1 MSPENRAGGV
11 EDEKLNQSC
20 TTLDGMQHSESNT
33 ADTKSLSELEKD
45 NKQLE
50 EDLDKSKEQILQLKN
65 QVKHLTQ
72 RLQDIEKLFED
83 SDIPSDKRDALTKLL
98 TGWLNPAELLEKLSV

>member
-11 EDEKLNQSC
+11 EDEKLNQRC
-20 TTLDGMQHSESNT
+20 TTLDEMQHSESNT

-50 EDLDKSKEQILQLKN
+50 EDSDKSKEQILQLKN

-72 RLQDIEKLFED
+72 RFQDIEKLFED

-98 TGWLNPAELLEKLSV
+98 TGWLNPTELLEKLSV